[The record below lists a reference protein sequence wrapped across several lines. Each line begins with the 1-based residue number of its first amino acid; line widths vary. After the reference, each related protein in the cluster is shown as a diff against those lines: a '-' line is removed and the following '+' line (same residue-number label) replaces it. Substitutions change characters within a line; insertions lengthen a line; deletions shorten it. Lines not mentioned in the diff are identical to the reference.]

1 MSKDINQ
8 FIKDLFGTKFILPL
22 VLILG
27 FIFFFYLDLDSFFS
41 WKNISA
47 NYSEIKLI
55 SQENILYS
63 AFIFFLIHFLAI
75 VLSLPIVGILLIL
88 GGALFGWLAV
98 FLLFS
103 STLGCWVVFFAA
115 RGFLFEYLSKKA
127 NPYMSSITT
136 NFNKSP
142 FIWLFYLKLFPLLPI
157 WVGNIVP
164 GVLGMKSSTFLL
176 ATFLGFFPG
185 TIIYV
190 SFAIGLDK
198 ILINGGLP
206 NYSITDNLEIYIPLL
221 MLAVISITSIVIKSL
236 QIKRGNNQ

>member
-8 FIKDLFGTKFILPL
+8 FIKDLFSTKFILPL

-27 FIFFFYLDLDSFFS
+27 FIFFFYLDLDSFLS

-75 VLSLPIVGILLIL
+75 VLSVPIVGILLIL

-98 FLLFS
+98 FLLLS

-115 RGFLFEYLSKKA
+115 RGFLFEYLSKPKISKEIELVNQPGISSHEIQKVILRKA
-127 NPYMSSITT
+127 KELGFTDEKNGL
-136 NFNKSP
+136 FKSYSNSRLRP
-142 FIWLFYLKLFPLLPI
+142 DFYLQI
-157 WVGNIVP
+157 ENYV
-164 GVLGMKSSTFLL
+164 
-176 ATFLGFFPG
+176 
-185 TIIYV
+185 TIKKITPPPPPPPPR
-190 SFAIGLDK
+190 FQWGAIGPM
-198 ILINGGLP
+198 GG
-206 NYSITDNLEIYIPLL
+206 NRSNRQ
-221 MLAVISITSIVIKSL
+221 SNR
-236 QIKRGNNQ
+236 Q